1 MYIVVILEYGPVH
14 DDGTLYTKHRI
25 REGCYIQ
32 FISNVIFILTNFLF
46 KLVIECIFMLNGFRD
61 GGSIHIR
68 VTYLPG
74 VCMYVD
80 ILKHPCISLALQR
93 ISKSLNFL

>member
-1 MYIVVILEYGPVH
+1 MYILVILEYGPVN

-25 REGCYIQ
+25 KEGCYIQ

-46 KLVIECIFMLNGFRD
+46 KLVIECIFMLNGFRG

-68 VTYLPG
+68 
-74 VCMYVD
+74 
-80 ILKHPCISLALQR
+80 
-93 ISKSLNFL
+93 KSDLLTQCV